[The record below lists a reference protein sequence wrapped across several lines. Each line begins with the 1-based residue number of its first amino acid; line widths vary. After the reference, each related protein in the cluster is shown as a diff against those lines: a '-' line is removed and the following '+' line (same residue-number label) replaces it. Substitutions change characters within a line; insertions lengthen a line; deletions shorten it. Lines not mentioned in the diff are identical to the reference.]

1 MERLITIGH
10 KRVSIKCNGHIIGIV
25 WSGWGSIL
33 DIYIDDK
40 FLMAIY
46 ASYKIYDNVINPL
59 INGNEDVLDCL
70 KLIALRYR
78 DIRTRTKYVEALAN
92 IGINVKKWIG
102 RRPGAYLKHQADLVY
117 EGESKKLLGFFCNNG
132 WIVVDVRYKDAYACI
147 RQNGEHSI
155 AKLDYAPITLAD
167 KLPALKHDLRIIQ
180 FLSDEYQ
187 ERPNYWMI
195 KIILETIP
203 KEWWRPLNIEDLILE
218 HQLKQLA

>member
-1 MERLITIGH
+1 MEQLVTIGH
-10 KRVSIKCNGHIIGIV
+10 KKVSIKCDGYTIDIV

-33 DIYIDDK
+33 DIYIDGK
-40 FLMAIY
+40 FLMPIY

-59 INGNEDVLDCL
+59 INGNENILDCL
-70 KLIALRYR
+70 KLIASRYR

-102 RRPGAYLKHQADLVY
+102 RRPGAHLKRQADLVY
-117 EGESKKLLGFFCNNG
+117 EDESKKLLGFLCNNG
-132 WIVVDVRYKDAYACI
+132 WIVVDVRYKDVYACI
-147 RQNGEHSI
+147 KRNGGYSI
-155 AKLDYAPITLAD
+155 AKLDYDPITLAD
-167 KLPALKHDLRIIQ
+167 KLPALRHDLRIIQ
-180 FLSDEYQ
+180 FLSVEYQ

-203 KEWWRPLNIEDLILE
+203 KEWWRLLNIEALILE